1 MTTKLQCN
9 QEASLFYNQFITN
22 YHYEEAIT
30 KHRQVNMFGLIVNP
44 LPMTTVR
51 TQEMN
56 NDKEMYLVYR
66 KPYPMTRTR
75 KQ

>member
-30 KHRQVNMFGLIVNP
+30 EHRQVNMFGLIVKP
-44 LPMTTVR
+44 LPMTTMR
-51 TQEMN
+51 TQETN
-56 NDKEMYLVYR
+56 NDKEMCLVYR
-66 KPYPMTRTR
+66 KPYPMTTTR